1 MDQTNIIRDLL
12 RWIDDNLDKP
22 LSLDNVAAKAGY
34 SKWHLQ
40 RMFKEVTD
48 QAIGAYIRARRLSR
62 AAVALHCA

>member
-12 RWIDDNLDKP
+12 RWLDEHLDQP

-40 RMFKEVTD
+40 RMFK
-48 QAIGAYIRARRLSR
+48 
-62 AAVALHCA
+62 

>member
-48 QAIGAYIRARRLSR
+48 QAIGLIFELEGFLVQR
-62 AAVALHCA
+62 LHCG